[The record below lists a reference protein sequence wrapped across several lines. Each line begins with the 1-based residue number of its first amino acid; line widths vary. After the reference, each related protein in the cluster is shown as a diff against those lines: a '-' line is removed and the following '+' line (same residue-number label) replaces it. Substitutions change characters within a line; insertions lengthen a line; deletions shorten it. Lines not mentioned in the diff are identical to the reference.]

1 MKKHFL
7 NLLQDKPIIA
17 AVKDLEKLEAAI
29 DSPSDIIFLLNGN
42 IFNLKNIVD
51 RVKERDKNIYIHIDL
66 MEGFSRD
73 IVSLKYISNSIKP
86 DGVITT
92 KSSLIKITKSMNL
105 FAIQR
110 LFILDSLSVKTG
122 ISTANTTEPDSV
134 ELLPGIMPKVIKRI
148 GNSTEVPIIA
158 GGLIDT
164 KKEVIEALNAGAIGV
179 STTNEKVWY
188 E

>member
-1 MKKHFL
+1 MRKHFL
-7 NLLQDKPIIA
+7 SLLQDNPIIA
-17 AVKDLEKLEAAI
+17 AVKDIEKLQVAV
-29 DSPSDIIFLLNGN
+29 DSPCDIIFLLNGN

-51 RVKERDKNIYIHIDL
+51 KVKDRGKNIYIHIDL

-73 IVSLKYISNSIKP
+73 IVALKYISKNIKP
-86 DGVITT
+86 DGIITT
-92 KSSLIKITKSMNL
+92 KSSLIKITKNMNL

-122 ISTANTTEPDSV
+122 ISTLNTTKPDSA

-148 GNSTEVPIIA
+148 GSNTNVPIIA
-158 GGLIDT
+158 GGLIET
-164 KKEVIEALNAGAIGV
+164 KKEVIESLNMGAFGI
-179 STTNEKVWY
+179 STTNKKVWY

>member
-1 MKKHFL
+1 MRKHFL
-7 NLLQDKPIIA
+7 SLLQDNPIIA
-17 AVKDLEKLEAAI
+17 AVKDLEKLQAAV
-29 DSPSDIIFLLNGN
+29 DSPCDIIFLLNGN

-51 RVKERDKNIYIHIDL
+51 KVKDRGKNIYIHIDL

-73 IVSLKYISNSIKP
+73 IVALKYISKNIKP
-86 DGVITT
+86 DGIITT
-92 KSSLIKITKSMNL
+92 KSSLIKITKNMNL

-122 ISTANTTEPDSV
+122 ISTLNTTKPDSA

-148 GNSTEVPIIA
+148 GSNTNVPIIA
-158 GGLIDT
+158 GGLIET
-164 KKEVIEALNAGAIGV
+164 KKEVIESLNMGAFGI
-179 STTNEKVWY
+179 STTNKKVWY

>member
-1 MKKHFL
+1 MEKHFFS
-7 NLLQDKPIIA
+7 LLQDNPIIA
-17 AVKDLEKLEAAI
+17 AVKDLDKLQAAI
-29 DSPSDIIFLLNGN
+29 DSPCTVIFLLNGN

-51 RVKERDKNIYIHIDL
+51 KVKERGKNIYIHIDL

-73 IVSLKYISNSIKP
+73 VVALKYISKNIRP
-86 DGVITT
+86 DGIITT

-105 FAIQR
+105 FSIQR

-122 ISTANTTEPDSV
+122 ISTLNSTRPDSV
-134 ELLPGIMPKVIKRI
+134 EILPGIMPKVIKRI
-148 GNSTEVPIIA
+148 RSNSDVPIIA
-158 GGLIDT
+158 GGLIET
-164 KKEVIEALNAGAIGV
+164 KKEVIASLNVGAIGI